1 MNKTEQNTPDSP
13 AVGIPVDWRVGP
25 VARVRYMTAGGNA
38 GIAWRAVSEP
48 DCDGSMPVEGDGL
61 YDSSAVFIAV
71 QHTIAAE
78 RVWYM
83 QEIERL
89 RAALRWQDAR
99 DGRIGTHGPGC
110 HAWGPSHYECA
121 IRLISAAPV
130 AIMDTRTEL
139 GLCAPTEADFP
150 ALYALQGRRVAL
162 VDLGPSAGKPD
173 TSAPGLT

>member
-13 AVGIPVDWRVGP
+13 AVGIPVHWRVGP
-25 VARVRYMTAGGNA
+25 VARVRYMTTGGNA

-61 YDSSAVFIAV
+61 YDSTALLAAV

-78 RVWYM
+78 RVRYM

-89 RAALRWQDAR
+89 RAALRWQEAR

-110 HAWGPSHYECA
+110 HAWGPAHYECA
-121 IRLISAAPV
+121 MRLIRTAPV
-130 AIMDTRTEL
+130 AIMDTRTAL
-139 GLCAPTEADFP
+139 SLCAPNESDFP
-150 ALYALQGRRVAL
+150 ALYALQGREVAL
-162 VDLGPSAGKPD
+162 LDLGATAVTPG
-173 TSAPGLT
+173 TSEPGLT